1 MLKSCEMIA
10 PLNQKNRS
18 WCYARCLSCL
28 VFCGLLIAAGH
39 GEAQQENWA
48 VPSAALRVDVSVS
61 RDPDHPDLG
70 VFVKIPNG
78 GLFPGKF
85 RVPEVRDAQGKPLE
99 SVIVADSQTDGFGVL
114 FAQPNDGKNA
124 TVYITPSANSPQR
137 PTNTR
142 LFPSTIFFSK
152 NGNASLSVARRMERD
167 YPPAQGASFD
177 VWDHGIGSM
186 VNPFGPDDDFSTWIV
201 GAFVLEKKGAHLLLH
216 DFG

>member
-1 MLKSCEMIA
+1 MKSCEMIA

-18 WCYARCLSCL
+18 RCYARCLSCL

-78 GLFPGKF
+78 GLLPGKF

-114 FAQPNDGKNA
+114 FAQPDDGKNA
-124 TVYITPSANSPQR
+124 TVYHPLGHLPQR

-142 LFPSTIFFSK
+142 LFPSTIFSK
-152 NGNASLSVARRMERD
+152 TAMPICRWPGAWSAIIRQPKAPPLTYGITESVRWLILRPRRRLFNLD
-167 YPPAQGASFD
+167 CRRVCA
-177 VWDHGIGSM
+177 
-186 VNPFGPDDDFSTWIV
+186 
-201 GAFVLEKKGAHLLLH
+201 
-216 DFG
+216 